1 MAKENAQDL
10 DDLPAANPGENGAS
24 RDQGHRVSE
33 LLTEWD
39 SHVGRIA
46 DSVGAMCRQ
55 REKGCRKIFCDVSGV
70 EIRNFRVS
78 LVRTASFC
86 LLHECFFFFVVLG

>member
-1 MAKENAQDL
+1 MSKENAQAL
-10 DDLPAANPGENGAS
+10 DDLPAANSGENAAS

-46 DSVGAMCRQ
+46 DSVGAMWRQ
-55 REKGCRKIFCDVSGV
+55 REWGSREISCDADGV
-70 EIRNFRVS
+70 QP
-78 LVRTASFC
+78 
-86 LLHECFFFFVVLG
+86 